1 MSTVTQRVR
10 EVKQPRG
17 GYLKPSVFEKKVFY
31 DGNTLLENENVH
43 ASIMGMVVDYMTRFL
58 ISGDVYDAF
67 QISGLGYSVRQ
78 AILGGEMSDC
88 DSNLIWVLNNC
99 GIKNISAAKRKA
111 IEIADGENSICELI
125 KRIKGLDDD
134 SLIAACKATTYDV
147 WYRVGAAARLA
158 KGAKDNNPNADTL
171 QNLRILIQRT
181 VSFFN
186 EVGPIVSD
194 GFCFAEYD
202 ENNKVC
208 KTGYTKTVTNGD
220 GDYLTKDTMWDVKVS
235 KRELNKNY
243 TLQILM
249 YYIMGVHSEMDLFK
263 NIENIGFYNP
273 RQNTMYKL
281 NVKEIPEETISVI
294 ERDVIGY

>member
-99 GIKNISAAKRKA
+99 GIKNISVAKRKSNR
-111 IEIADGENSICELI
+111 NS
-125 KRIKGLDDD
+125 R
-134 SLIAACKATTYDV
+134 
-147 WYRVGAAARLA
+147 W
-158 KGAKDNNPNADTL
+158 
-171 QNLRILIQRT
+171 
-181 VSFFN
+181 
-186 EVGPIVSD
+186 
-194 GFCFAEYD
+194 
-202 ENNKVC
+202 
-208 KTGYTKTVTNGD
+208 
-220 GDYLTKDTMWDVKVS
+220 
-235 KRELNKNY
+235 RE
-243 TLQILM
+243 
-249 YYIMGVHSEMDLFK
+249 
-263 NIENIGFYNP
+263 
-273 RQNTMYKL
+273 
-281 NVKEIPEETISVI
+281 
-294 ERDVIGY
+294 